1 MGERQHFL
9 FYSRSIA
16 LKNQLQDQCANFELA
31 MYSLDELQ
39 HLTAV
44 AYNQMPYAIVLHMSL
59 SNVSGF
65 ELCEQIKKD
74 VLLEHIPLI
83 VLTSQAINM
92 DGFELSADLVLAS
105 DITSEKLLEQIQTS
119 IQSTHQDLDVNPLT
133 QLPGSRTS
141 VERIDQVLSSEIDF
155 GMCMMRLRNTEAFY
169 KKHGHRRG
177 DALMRRATS
186 TMRLFIQSR
195 LGDDCFFGHLGESDF
210 VLITPTVEVED
221 VIEDLI
227 QKFDEDMQAL
237 LISSEEKSDLIS
249 LSIGVIG
256 DDSGPFKH
264 MSALAK
270 VAEQIQVYLA
280 SYKHSVYLF
289 DRRFGARN
297 IENSS
302 TADAQFDYKE
312 QLQAKVH
319 QLERNMSMSEMSNEI
334 LRFLKLGKVE
344 TYFQPIVDFKTQK
357 VYAFEALSR
366 FRMEN
371 GDFIEP
377 IRAFE
382 AARELNVIQEF
393 DMLCVNSA
401 LVNAKA
407 LPVETKIFLNLNRE
421 TLLDL
426 SVMSPVWKQAAINV
440 NRIVIELTEQSL
452 VRKLKRLISS
462 IRDLRRKGMQFAL
475 DDAGGG
481 SVSLREAAEIKPEFI
496 KFDRSCI
503 DGVHKS
509 EIKQQILASLK
520 LFAESI
526 GSSTIAEGIEEV
538 EDWEYL
544 KSIGMQYAQ
553 GFLVARPTP
562 TPQAE
567 LIYTLKK

>member
-1 MGERQHFL
+1 MAEKQHFL
-9 FYSRSIA
+9 FYSRSVD
-16 LKNQLQDQCANFELA
+16 LNDKLRELCVN
-31 MYSLDELQ
+31 SELDMKPMDDLH
-39 HLTAV
+39 HLTYQ

-74 VLLEHIPLI
+74 IILEHIPLI
-83 VLTSQAINM
+83 VLTSKVTNI
-92 DGFELSADLVLAS
+92 DDFELSADLVLGS
-105 DITSEKLLEQIQTS
+105 DIAPEKLLEQINTA
-119 IQSTHQDLDVNPLT
+119 IQSTHQDLDVSPLT

-141 VERIDQVLSSEIDF
+141 VERIDQVLASENNF

-177 DALMRRATS
+177 DALIRCATS
-186 TMRLFIQSR
+186 TMKEFIHSR
-195 LGDDCFFGHLGESDF
+195 LGVDCFFGHLNESDF
-210 VLITPTVEVED
+210 VLITPTVGVED
-221 VIEDLI
+221 HIEDLI
-227 QKFDEDMQAL
+227 QEFDESIQAL
-237 LISSEEKSDLIS
+237 LIGSEENADLIS
-249 LSIGVIG
+249 ISIGVIG

-264 MSALAK
+264 MSELAS

-280 SYKHSVYLF
+280 SYKHSVYLM
-289 DRRFGARN
+289 DRRFGARHT
-297 IENSS
+297 ENEV
-302 TADAQFDYKE
+302 AQQKFNYKE
-312 QLQAKVH
+312 QMQAKVH
-319 QLERNMSMSEMSNEI
+319 QLERNMGMSEMSNEI

-366 FRMEN
+366 FKKEN
-371 GDFIEP
+371 GDYIEP
-377 IRAFE
+377 LRAFE

-401 LVNAKA
+401 LVNAKP
-407 LPVETKIFLNLNRE
+407 LPAETKIFLNLNRE

-426 SVMSPVWKQAAINV
+426 SVMSPVWKQSAISV

-462 IRDLRRKGMQFAL
+462 IRDLRRKGMKFAL

-509 EIKQQILASLK
+509 EVKQHILASLK

-526 GSSTIAEGIEEV
+526 
-538 EDWEYL
+538 
-544 KSIGMQYAQ
+544 
-553 GFLVARPTP
+553 
-562 TPQAE
+562 
-567 LIYTLKK
+567 